1 MITFIC
7 NKLARDKTLETM
19 EKTGITTTHRLLNT
33 KEFLVALQQKLI
45 EEAQEIIEAHDR
57 KNIIQE
63 IADVFEVIDAFK
75 KVYKI
80 TNEEIIMAKE
90 EIYQERG
97 GFDNKIFL
105 EKISMEDN
113 NSRVK
118 HFRASPERYKEE

>member
-19 EKTGITTTHRLLNT
+19 EKTGITTTHRILNT

-113 NSRVK
+113 NSWAK